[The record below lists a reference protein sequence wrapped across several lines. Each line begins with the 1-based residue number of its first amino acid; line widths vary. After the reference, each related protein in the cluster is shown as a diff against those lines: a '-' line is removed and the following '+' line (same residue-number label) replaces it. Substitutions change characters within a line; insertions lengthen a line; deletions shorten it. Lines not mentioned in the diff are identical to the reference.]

1 MAVEQR
7 AGGEMEFLGLG
18 GYEVLVL
25 LGTAIGVIA
34 VITAGVA
41 LVKIAFWGPA
51 APRERTKHRR

>member
-1 MAVEQR
+1 
-7 AGGEMEFLGLG
+7 MEFLGLG